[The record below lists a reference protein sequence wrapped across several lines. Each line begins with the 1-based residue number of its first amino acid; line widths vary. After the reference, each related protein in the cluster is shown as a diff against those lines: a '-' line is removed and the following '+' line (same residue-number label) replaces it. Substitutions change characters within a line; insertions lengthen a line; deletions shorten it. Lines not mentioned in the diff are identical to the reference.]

1 MACFA
6 GCCEFFVFDQTEFF
20 PLSSYLQSMVVSPGV
35 RTMVAT
41 RFIVDLGHPKI
52 TLIMILRKDCAKE
65 VQASNAVADVTVEVI
80 HTVLFALASV
90 ITSFFIIATI
100 DWRVG
105 MIVAFWV
112 FGLLLMRFFL
122 PRIKG
127 YSADRANAQ
136 AAATG
141 Q

>member
-1 MACFA
+1 
-6 GCCEFFVFDQTEFF
+6 
-20 PLSSYLQSMVVSPGV
+20 MVVSPGV

-41 RFIVDLGHPKI
+41 RLHRWTLGHPKNYFDNDFAGRI
-52 TLIMILRKDCAKE
+52 AQQE

-112 FGLLLMRFFL
+112 FGFYLLMRFFL
-122 PRIKG
+122 
-127 YSADRANAQ
+127 
-136 AAATG
+136 
-141 Q
+141 